1 MANFVLEHQKEA
13 GLNEEDAQFI
23 SEIIKTHMGPYTRDY
38 NGDEILETPK
48 TKYQSFVHMCDYLAS
63 RKFLEIRFDE
73 NNNIIF

>member
-1 MANFVLEHQKEA
+1 MIEHKVLIDEETLNKRIEELANQ
-13 GLNEEDAQFI
+13 I
-23 SEIIKTHMGPYTRDY
+23 SKDY
-38 NGDEILETPK
+38 NGEEILETPK